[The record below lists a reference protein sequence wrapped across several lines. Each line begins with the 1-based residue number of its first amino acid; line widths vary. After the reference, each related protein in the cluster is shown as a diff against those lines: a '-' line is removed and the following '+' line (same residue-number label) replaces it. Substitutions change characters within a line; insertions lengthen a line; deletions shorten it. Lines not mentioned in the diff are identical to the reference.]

1 MGRKI
6 AKNARF
12 RANNSHQMEVEAT
25 RQEGKKRVSFSG
37 EKSIKTIA

>member
-12 RANNSHQMEVEAT
+12 RANKSHQMEAT
-25 RQEGKKRVSFSG
+25 RQGGKKRVSFSG

>member
-12 RANNSHQMEVEAT
+12 RANNSHQMEAA
-25 RQEGKKRVSFSG
+25 RQGGKKRVSFSG